1 MSLRPPSERPRERLP
16 GISTGQLG
24 MVVLLISISVL
35 FVAASLAV
43 LITHAQAPAWRAA
56 QSSGLHWTSAVST
69 ALLVAVSAQLQLGLR
84 AMRSNRFT
92 SCLALLRRSTYAAA
106 AFLFVQAWNARQ
118 LFALQASSQN
128 RLLFL
133 FSYGLLVGLHAAHVL
148 GGFIPLL
155 FVQARIARREYSSS
169 RHAGLTFMVQYWHF
183 LGVLWLGLLATLAWV
198 A

>member
-1 MSLRPPSERPRERLP
+1 MSLRPASEHPRERLP

-24 MVVLLISISVL
+24 MVILLISISVL
-35 FVAASLAV
+35 FVAATLAV
-43 LITHAQAPAWRAA
+43 LITHSQALTWRTSE
-56 QSSGLHWTSAVST
+56 SSGLHWTSAVST
-69 ALLVAVSAQLQLGLR
+69 ALLVAVSAQLQLGLV

-92 SCLALLRRSTYAAA
+92 RCLNLLRRSTYAAG

-118 LFALQASSQN
+118 LLAIQADSQN

-148 GGFIPLL
+148 GGFVPLL
-155 FVQARIARREYSSS
+155 LVQARIARREYSSS
-169 RHAGLTFMVQYWHF
+169 RHAGLTFTVQYWHF